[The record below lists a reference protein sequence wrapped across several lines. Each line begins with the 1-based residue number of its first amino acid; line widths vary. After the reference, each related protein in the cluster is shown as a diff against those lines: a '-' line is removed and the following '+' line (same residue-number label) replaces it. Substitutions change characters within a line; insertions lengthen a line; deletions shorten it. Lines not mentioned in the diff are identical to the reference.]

1 MTNFKNAP
9 KIFQVDVT
17 EKIKIH
23 IDTDYFDRIDPKE
36 LTMKVEPMPNQ
47 INCETTG
54 TILGY
59 RDLVNMD
66 EPVWTNSMCNKL
78 GCLSQGWGKH
88 AGTDIIELIFHKY
101 KPKDR
106 S

>member
-1 MTNFKNAP
+1 MKTFKNAP
-9 KIFQVDVT
+9 KMLQVDVT

-36 LTMKVEPMPNQ
+36 LTMTVEPMPNQ

-66 EPVWTNSMCNKL
+66 ALVWTNSMCNKL
-78 GCLSQGWGKH
+78 VCLYQG
-88 AGTDIIELIFHKY
+88 
-101 KPKDR
+101 
-106 S
+106 